1 MSPPLGSVIIRAEN
15 LSVSYDVR
23 DKAAAL
29 RGIGFSVAEGERVAL
44 IGANGAGKS
53 TLLLALLGVLPVAAG
68 TLSVCGVELNGANKE
83 NLRELRRRAALVF
96 QNPDD
101 QLFMPTVE
109 EDIAFGPRNYGED
122 EETIAAKIQQV
133 MAELGIG
140 HLRGRLSHKLSGGEK
155 RLAALAGILVME
167 PSLLLL
173 DEPSSFLDPR
183 SRRRIISILGS
194 LTHTM
199 LLATHDLDL
208 ARALCRRIIL
218 LKDGAIFAEGPAAEI
233 LDNGALLEASGL

>member
-1 MSPPLGSVIIRAEN
+1 MSPSAGSVIIRAEN
-15 LSVSYDVR
+15 LSVSYDAR
-23 DKAAAL
+23 DKAAL
-29 RGIGFSVAEGERVAL
+29 RGISFSVAEGERVAL

-68 TLSVCGVELNGANKE
+68 TLSVCGVELNGVHKDK
-83 NLRELRRRAALVF
+83 LRELRRRAALVF

-109 EDIAFGPRNYGED
+109 EDIAFGPRNYGEG

-133 MAELGIG
+133 MEELGIG

-155 RLAALAGILVME
+155 RLAALAGILVMK

-183 SRRRIISILGS
+183 SRRRLISILDG

-208 ARALCRRIIL
+208 ARALCRRVIL
-218 LKDGAIFAEGPAAEI
+218 LKDGSVFAEGPAAEI
-233 LDNGALLEASGL
+233 LNNEALLEACGL

>member
-1 MSPPLGSVIIRAEN
+1 MIIRAEN
-15 LSVSYDVR
+15 LSVCYDVR

-29 RGIGFSVAEGERVAL
+29 RGISFSVAEGERVAL

-68 TLSVCGVELNGANKE
+68 TLSVCGVELNGVNKD

-109 EDIAFGPRNYGED
+109 EDIAFGPRNYGEG
-122 EETIAAKIQQV
+122 EETIAAKIQHV

-183 SRRRIISILGS
+183 SRRRLIAILDG

-218 LKDGAIFAEGPAAEI
+218 LKDGAVFAGGPAAEV
-233 LDNGALLEASGL
+233 LDNGALLEECGL

>member
-1 MSPPLGSVIIRAEN
+1 VIIRSEN
-15 LSVSYDVR
+15 VSVRYDAR
-23 DKAAAL
+23 NRTAAL
-29 RGIGFSVAEGERVAL
+29 RGITLSAAEGERIAL

-53 TLLLALLGVLPVAAG
+53 TLLLSLVGVLPLAAG
-68 TLSVCGVELNGANKE
+68 TLSVCGIALDGVSKA

-109 EDIAFGPRNYGED
+109 EDIAFGPRNYGES
-122 EETIAAKIQQV
+122 EEQIATKIEKV
-133 MAELGIG
+133 LAELGIG
-140 HLRGRLSHKLSGGEK
+140 HLRGRLSHQISGGEK

-183 SRRRIISILGS
+183 SRRRLIDILGR

-208 ARALCRRIIL
+208 ARALCRRVIL
-218 LKDGAIFAEGPAAEI
+218 LKDGSVCADGLAAEV
-233 LDNGALLEASGL
+233 LDNGALLEACGL

>member
-1 MSPPLGSVIIRAEN
+1 VIPSSNFIRAEN
-15 LSVSYDVR
+15 VSVRYDAR
-23 DKAAAL
+23 DAAAAL
-29 RGIGFSVAEGERVAL
+29 RGLSFSVAEGERIAL
-44 IGANGAGKS
+44 VGANGAGKS
-53 TLLLALLGVLPVAAG
+53 TLLLALVGVLPLAAG
-68 TLSVCGVELNGANKE
+68 TLSVCGIELAGASKE
-83 NLRELRRRAALVF
+83 QLRELRRRAALVF

-109 EDIAFGPRNYGED
+109 EDIAFGPRNYGES
-122 EETIAAKIQQV
+122 EEHIARAAEKV
-133 MAELGIG
+133 LAELGIG
-140 HLRGRLSHKLSGGEK
+140 HLRGRLSHRLSGGEK

-183 SRRRIISILGS
+183 SRRRLIDILGR

-208 ARALCRRIIL
+208 ARALCRRVIL
-218 LKDGAIFAEGPAAEI
+218 LKDGSVFADGPAAEL
-233 LDNGALLEASGL
+233 LDNEALLETCGL